1 MWNTKHAIKL
11 SMSAYNVEER
21 RGCVGC
27 GCVLQG
33 KRVCLRT
40 VREADLD
47 LIYRLMTDVSQKG
60 EYWLIDIPAEPAFR
74 RVFAERGFWQD
85 NFGRLLIVD
94 KSEEG
99 RVVGEILYFRNAD
112 YRAGYEV
119 GYQIF
124 RREDRGRGYMSEAL
138 ALFSAFLFES
148 KPIPRLQLTV
158 VAGNEASRKV
168 AEKCGY
174 RYEGTLR
181 QAAFL
186 GGRYVDLE
194 LLGLIREECPP
205 LKL

>member
-1 MWNTKHAIKL
+1 MKGVG
-11 SMSAYNVEER
+11 SVE
-21 RGCVGC
+21 C
-27 GCVLQG
+27 GCMLQG

-40 VREADLD
+40 VRESDLE

-74 RVFAERGFWQD
+74 RGFADRGFWYEH
-85 NFGRLLIVD
+85 FGRLLITD
-94 KSEEG
+94 HQDEG
-99 RVVGEILYFRNAD
+99 RVVGEIIYYRNAD

-124 RREDRGRGYMSEAL
+124 RRADRGKGYMSEAL
-138 ALFSAFLFES
+138 SLFSAFLFES

-158 VAGNEASRKV
+158 VVGNESSRKV

-181 QAAFL
+181 KAAFL
-186 GGRYVDLE
+186 AGKYVDLE
-194 LLGLIREECPP
+194 LFGLLPDECPP
-205 LKL
+205 LQL